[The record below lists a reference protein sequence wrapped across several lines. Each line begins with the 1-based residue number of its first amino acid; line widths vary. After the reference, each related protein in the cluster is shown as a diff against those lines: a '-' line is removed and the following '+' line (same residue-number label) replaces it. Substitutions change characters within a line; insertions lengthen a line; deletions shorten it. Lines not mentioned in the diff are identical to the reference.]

1 MLRSTYAAVGR
12 VLEVTCL
19 ALRKHRFPLGF
30 FMRSIAFL
38 RALLPLTVLLL
49 SLVVFHACGKN
60 SQNQIVKD
68 IVLQS
73 SIRDED
79 IWVSLSASFM
89 VGNLSFTAIT
99 MPIRN
104 PKNPDVT
111 YGEISFLPTL
121 TPGFNEIKLSLNLSD
136 VAKIQGG
143 ASPTIP
149 NGTPIPIGG
158 IGQVPV
164 IEILIPGTNVKIY
177 FALDQKTVLL
187 GVAAAIKEFDVL
199 SGYIGGAN
207 IFLGFNIQ
215 GVLGSAGLFTSRESG
230 KSGIG
235 LFVDLSSVINT
246 EILNDLINNNR
257 PASFADSS
265 YKSYSSDV
273 SPVQGELKFL
283 QTATNSRQ
291 LYNLK
296 RGMDSLNRK
305 TRKMNLP

>member
-1 MLRSTYAAVGR
+1 M
-12 VLEVTCL
+12 
-19 ALRKHRFPLGF
+19 
-30 FMRSIAFL
+30 
-38 RALLPLTVLLL
+38 
-49 SLVVFHACGKN
+49 VFHACGKN

-73 SIRDED
+73 SMRDED
-79 IWVSLSASFM
+79 IWISLSASFM

-143 ASPTIP
+143 ASPTLP

-158 IGQVPV
+158 VGQVPV
-164 IEILIPGTNVKIY
+164 IELLIPGTNVKIY
-177 FALDQKTVLL
+177 FAFDQKTVLL

-246 EILNDLINNNR
+246 DILNDLINHNA
-257 PASFADSS
+257 PATLADTN
-265 YKSYSSDV
+265 YKMYSSSV

-283 QTATNSRQ
+283 QSSTSNRQ

-296 RGMDSLNRK
+296 RGIDSINRR

>member
-1 MLRSTYAAVGR
+1 MKSISILR
-12 VLEVTCL
+12 
-19 ALRKHRFPLGF
+19 
-30 FMRSIAFL
+30 AFL
-38 RALLPLTVLLL
+38 PITVLLL

-60 SQNQIVKD
+60 PQNQIVKD

-73 SIRDED
+73 SVRDED
-79 IWVSLSASFM
+79 IWISLSASFM

-121 TPGFNEIKLSLNLSD
+121 TPGFNEIKLALNLSD

-143 ASPTIP
+143 ANPTLQNGSPIQ
-149 NGTPIPIGG
+149 IGG
-158 IGQVPV
+158 IGQIPV
-164 IEILIPGTNVKIY
+164 IELLIPGTNVKIY

-187 GVAAAIKEFDVL
+187 GFAAAIKEFDVL

-215 GVLGSAGLFTSRESG
+215 GVLGSAGLFTSRDSG

-246 EILNDLINNNR
+246 QILNDLINNNR
-257 PASFADSS
+257 PAGFASS
-265 YKSYSSDV
+265 NYKAYSSEV
-273 SPVQGELKFL
+273 LPEQGELKFL
-283 QTATNSRQ
+283 QTTTSKRQ
-291 LYNLK
+291 LINLK
-296 RGMDSLNRK
+296 RGMDSINRR